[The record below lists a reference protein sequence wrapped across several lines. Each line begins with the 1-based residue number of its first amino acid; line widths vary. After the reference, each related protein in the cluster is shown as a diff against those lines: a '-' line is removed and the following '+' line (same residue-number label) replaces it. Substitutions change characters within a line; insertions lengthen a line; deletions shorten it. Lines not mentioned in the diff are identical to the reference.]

1 MGELITVASGKGGTG
16 KTTVTANIGAALSLR
31 GHLTVIVDM
40 DMGLRNLDIA
50 LGLESN
56 IVYDVSEAIEG
67 SCTLD
72 DVLIK
77 DTRFENLYFIPAS
90 QTRTNIEADE
100 EKVKA
105 FWEKVKNRFEYCIAD
120 SPAGLCGGFEYAADY
135 SDRAIVVTL
144 AETSSLRDADR
155 LISVLEKK
163 DIHDV
168 KLVINRIKPEM
179 IERSIMPDVDSCMDM
194 LGIELLGIVPED
206 IELSISTLR
215 GEPAVLNQNSKA
227 GTAFLN
233 IAARI
238 CGEYVPAMD
247 INEKTSFFKKL
258 KNALMGKR
266 IQRIH

>member
-31 GHLTVIVDM
+31 GHLTVVVDM

-56 IVYDVSEAIEG
+56 IVYDVAEAIEG

-77 DTRFENLYFIPAS
+77 DTRFENLYFIPSS
-90 QTRTNIEADE
+90 QTRSDINADE
-100 EKVKA
+100 EKIKA
-105 FWEKVKNRFEYCIAD
+105 FWENVKNRFEYCIAD
-120 SPAGLCGGFEYAADY
+120 SPAGLCGGFEYAANDT
-135 SDRAIVVTL
+135 DRAIVVTL
-144 AETSSLRDADR
+144 PETSALRDADR

-163 DIHDV
+163 EINDI
-168 KLVINRIKPEM
+168 KLIINRIKPDM
-179 IERSIMPDVDSCMDM
+179 IDLSIMPDVDSCMDM
-194 LGIELLGIVPED
+194 LGIEMLGIVPED

-215 GEPAVLNQNSKA
+215 GEPAVLNPDSKA
-227 GTAFLN
+227 GKAFSN

-238 CGEYVPAMD
+238 CGEYVPIMD
-247 INEKTSFFKKL
+247 IDEKPGFFRRL
-258 KNALMGKR
+258 KNALTGGR
-266 IQRIH
+266 RQRII